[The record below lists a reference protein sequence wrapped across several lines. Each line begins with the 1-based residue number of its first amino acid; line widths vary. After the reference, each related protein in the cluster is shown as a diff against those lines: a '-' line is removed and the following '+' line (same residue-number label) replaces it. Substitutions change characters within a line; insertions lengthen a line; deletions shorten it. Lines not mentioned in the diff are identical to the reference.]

1 MFTID
6 DLGQSSTFRLSKA
19 ISYVL
24 LSFVEHLK
32 QKTVKVFIE
41 NQSAASI
48 VFGQDWSGET
58 TGSVLPV
65 GLVVNAVRVLTACSG
80 RGTLIIAEWPSASFW
95 PLLRDGPSW
104 FKSFV
109 SQLFLLPA
117 VNDLILEGPVQRQI
131 YVSPVRFPRSPKIR
145 V

>member
-1 MFTID
+1 MNT
-6 DLGQSSTFRLSKA
+6 
-19 ISYVL
+19 
-24 LSFVEHLK
+24 
-32 QKTVKVFIE
+32 
-41 NQSAASI
+41 
-48 VFGQDWSGET
+48 
-58 TGSVLPV
+58 
-65 GLVVNAVRVLTACSG
+65 VRVLMACSG
-80 RGTLIIAEWPSASFW
+80 RGTLIIPESPLASSW
-95 PLLRDGPSW
+95 LLLCDGPSW